1 MNINVELPDDLA
13 WALAQFL
20 KRVGY
25 NDYRALAVDEQEAY
39 EMVDAG
45 EKVRAALADQGIAPR

>member
-1 MNINVELPDDLA
+1 MLIDVNLTDEEA

-25 NDYRALAVDEQEAY
+25 HDVRPLAVDKCEAY
-39 EMVDAG
+39 EMLDAG
-45 EKVRAALADQGIAPR
+45 EKVRRALAELGYVPR